1 MARIDSGGCSVSADW
16 LDYADPPLAPLRR
29 TRTGSKTPIS
39 GWLQYADH
47 EVAPLRRSVTP
58 SALLR
63 TPLPLCPAS
72 VLWRSWCPPLA
83 LLPSHRD
90 DRFSCSS
97 SKPDPRSRRLYAGCQ
112 LGTAQVTPQPRPR
125 AITPP
130 GFDTALVISTR
141 HRTVHFRSTPRITP
155 DAVKLRL
162 FHRRSSPGLLTPA
175 TRGGLMPAPA
185 CRHRGALPHLR

>member
-1 MARIDSGGCSVSADW
+1 MTFGDPRLRKVVISFIRHSAGASLLSAFSIRI
-16 LDYADPPLAPLRR
+16 
-29 TRTGSKTPIS
+29 
-39 GWLQYADH
+39 
-47 EVAPLRRSVTP
+47 P
-58 SALLR
+58 SIF
-63 TPLPLCPAS
+63 AS
-72 VLWRSWCPPLA
+72 H
-83 LLPSHRD
+83 LLPC
-90 DRFSCSS
+90 FSCSS